1 MNETQKKKRNFR
13 SSKIWKLFRKQKMN
27 EQKGIDPITKKKL
40 CKGFNV
46 HHRHVT
52 ADTDEYHEQ
61 TKDKP
66 KTVNEYFAL
75 IDNCEDEQAINRLFY
90 EWSKVYQKGTNEYN
104 QLSNKSF
111 ERKKQIVGA

>member
-1 MNETQKKKRNFR
+1 MNETQKAKRNFR

-52 ADTDEYHEQ
+52 ADTDEYQDISNPEHYVCLNHMTHECLHWIHRYW
-61 TKDKP
+61 KNDP
-66 KTVNEYFAL
+66 DILLRIEEELKTWY
-75 IDNCEDEQAINRLFY
+75 
-90 EWSKVYQKGTNEYN
+90 
-104 QLSNKSF
+104 
-111 ERKKQIVGA
+111 